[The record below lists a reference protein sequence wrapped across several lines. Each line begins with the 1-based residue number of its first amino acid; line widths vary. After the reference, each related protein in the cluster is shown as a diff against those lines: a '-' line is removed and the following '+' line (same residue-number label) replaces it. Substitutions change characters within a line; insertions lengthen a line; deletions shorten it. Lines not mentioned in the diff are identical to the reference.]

1 MFFGLLVLFT
11 ALTISGVAI
20 YYSVAGLVAIF
31 AAAAV
36 PIIIMGT
43 SLEVG
48 KLITALWL
56 HKNWNRAKWWLK
68 TYLSI
73 AVFVLMVITSMG
85 IFGFLSKAHVD
96 QNLSSDTVTQRIE
109 IIDNKVRAENSY
121 IERQKGVLERLTGQ
135 STGSNDR
142 FNQDIAIEQKKID
155 DAYKRLEVL
164 DADVKAYTDQGK
176 GVFKGDNIK
185 RGLEV
190 RKSQQAERDRINQQI
205 TVAQEN
211 INKLRAQI
219 NNTLDKNT
227 VEIKTI
233 EKNIFDAQGRIELL
247 IIDQEPLKGQL
258 MRLESEVGP
267 IRYIAEFVYG
277 QEADR
282 NLLEEAVR
290 WVIITII
297 FVFDPLAVLLL
308 IASQYHFQWRHEE
321 KYGKLP
327 PKNNPPSEPQHTPP
341 QDSSE
346 AEDDDEPFD
355 IQKLESKPLSAA
367 KIKEFKEREK
377 QELKKLEQIAKEARE
392 EDEAPKPKGL
402 KLSDIVKQQEENKK
416 AMQEQL
422 KKHTS
427 TTVDGFDESEVMYDA
442 DPVKKKIEID
452 TSVPPANEVIDEL
465 IKDAEQ
471 NQPEPIDVPFDD
483 NARERLRIYEEKDK
497 KLFDQKKHW
506 KNDNPGDTIK
516 KHKEY
521 FVKGIIDRLPWED
534 YVPKQEEPPM
544 PLDQWNQMIA
554 EAEKEVSKEAVKK
567 KISEEKDIHNE
578 RSGESNQN
586 KVQKQRI
593 KPDLTTVLPPNFEM
607 DVQNYVQNEEQN
619 NNSVWKKIKK

>member
-56 HKNWNRAKWWLK
+56 HKNWNRARWWLR

-73 AVFVLMVITSMG
+73 AVVVLMLITSMG

-109 IIDNKVRAENSY
+109 IIDNKIKAENSY
-121 IERQKGVLERLTGQ
+121 IVRQKDVLVRLSGQ
-135 STGSNDR
+135 DKGNETR
-142 FNQDIAIEQKKID
+142 FNQDIQIEQKKID

-164 DADVKAYTDQGK
+164 DADVKAYTDQGT
-176 GVFKGDNIK
+176 GFLKGDNVK

-190 RKSQQAERDRINQQI
+190 RKSQQPERDRINQQI

-219 NNTLDKNT
+219 NSTLASNT
-227 VEIKTI
+227 VEIKNI

-247 IIDQEPLKGQL
+247 IIEQEPLKGQL
-258 MRLESEVGP
+258 MKLESEVGP

-277 QEADR
+277 EQADR

-308 IASQYHFQWRHEE
+308 IASQYHFQWRYED

-327 PKNNPPSEPQHTPP
+327 PKSNPPSDPQDTPP
-341 QDSSE
+341 ENTNEEETFDWKKFE
-346 AEDDDEPFD
+346 A
-355 IQKLESKPLSAA
+355 KPLSASQ
-367 KIKEFKEREK
+367 IKEFQKREREESEMLRRISK
-377 QELKKLEQIAKEARE
+377 QEIAKDQPQE
-392 EDEAPKPKGL
+392 KTQ
-402 KLSDIVKQQEENKK
+402 KLSDIKKQAVENKK
-416 AMQEQL
+416 KITDQLNQHTIPSDQEIKDL
-422 KKHTS
+422 I
-427 TTVDGFDESEVMYDA
+427 
-442 DPVKKKIEID
+442 KIAEISQPEEID
-452 TSVPPANEVIDEL
+452 VEFTDFEKGRLAEYEQKEESLSREKAMWK
-465 IKDAEQ
+465 KDH
-471 NQPEPIDVPFDD
+471 P
-483 NARERLRIYEEKDK
+483 
-497 KLFDQKKHW
+497 H
-506 KNDNPGDTIK
+506 DTIK
-516 KHKEY
+516 RHKEW
-521 FVKGIIDRLPWED
+521 FIKGIIDRLPWED
-534 YVPKQEEPPM
+534 YVPKETEDPPM

-554 EAEKEVSKEAVKK
+554 EAEKEVSKETVKK
-567 KISEEKDIHNE
+567 KISEENIHNE
-578 RSGESNQN
+578 GSGKPNNQKN
-586 KVQKQRI
+586 QATRI
-593 KPDLTTVLPPNFEM
+593 RPDLTTVLPPNFELG
-607 DVQNYVQNEEQN
+607 VENYVQNEEQN
-619 NNSVWKKIKK
+619 NNSLWKNIKK